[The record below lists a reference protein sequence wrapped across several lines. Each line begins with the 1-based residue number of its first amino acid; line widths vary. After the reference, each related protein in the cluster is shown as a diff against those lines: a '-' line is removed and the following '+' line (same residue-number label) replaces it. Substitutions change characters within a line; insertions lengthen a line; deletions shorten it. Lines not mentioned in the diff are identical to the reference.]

1 MILHASRFA
10 ANYLSFA
17 FFPSVRKKS
26 YNGSLTILSW
36 GGVRGGI
43 SLALILAV
51 ANIPQLA
58 EYSSIL
64 IGYTFIA
71 VLLSGVVCGLG
82 LPAVMN
88 AFYYNP
94 HQETT
99 GFKGWYQ
106 RMCHKMN
113 RKGFQYRVSEDA
125 QGREGSESRIQAA
138 RHTERRKGGQSF
150 SRMGETAYGQNA
162 PDQSSVCFAEN
173 RTLRR
178 RKIRKQNLRQ
188 KDCALVIQNHFSA
201 SDNK

>member
-1 MILHASRFA
+1 MILGGIVAFFILHASRFA

-17 FFPSVRKKS
+17 FFPNFRNKS
-26 YNGSLTILSW
+26 YNGSLAILSW

-51 ANIPQLA
+51 ANVPELS

-71 VLLSGVVCGLG
+71 VLLSGLVCGLG

-94 HQETT
+94 NEETT

-113 RKGFQYRVSEDA
+113 RKGFQYIVGEDA
-125 QGREGSESRIQAA
+125 NGNETITVYNPDALIDEKAEDGVAVMHNPEKVQVVKRLES
-138 RHTERRKGGQSF
+138 
-150 SRMGETAYGQNA
+150 
-162 PDQSSVCFAEN
+162 PDNF
-173 RTLRR
+173 
-178 RKIRKQNLRQ
+178 
-188 KDCALVIQNHFSA
+188 
-201 SDNK
+201 